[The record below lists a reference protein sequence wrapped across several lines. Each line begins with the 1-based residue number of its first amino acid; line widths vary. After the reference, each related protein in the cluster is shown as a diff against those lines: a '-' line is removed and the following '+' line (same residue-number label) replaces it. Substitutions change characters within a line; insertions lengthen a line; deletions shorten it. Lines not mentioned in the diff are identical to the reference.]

1 MNEKVLWE
9 YKTPGI
15 PDELFNR
22 TDNVP
27 ITKEEIRSIIISK
40 LRLKEGCLSID
51 IGCGSGSISIEL
63 AIQTKAPV
71 YAIDIDKNA
80 IDLSEHNILKF
91 GLRNRVKLLQGWAQ
105 DILPDLPIVDAV
117 VIGGTTGDTEK
128 IINLA
133 IDRLN
138 HGGRLVVTSILIETI
153 YRTLKAMDDSK
164 LLDIDITQV
173 TVAKSKKT
181 SSGTMM
187 ISRNPVIIFSA
198 TKQKGKNF
206 N

>member
-1 MNEKVLWE
+1 MSGKSFWE
-9 YKTPGI
+9 HKTPGI
-15 PDELFNR
+15 PDELFDR
-22 TDNVP
+22 VDKVP

-40 LRLKEGCLSID
+40 LRLKEGFESID

-63 AIQTKAPV
+63 AIQTKTSV
-71 YAIDIDKNA
+71 YAIDSDKNA
-80 IDLSEHNILKF
+80 IDLTEQNTLKF
-91 GLRNRVKLLQGWAQ
+91 GLQNKIKTIQGLAQ
-105 DILPDLPIVDAV
+105 EILPNLPYVDAI

-128 IINLA
+128 IIKLA

-138 HGGRLVVTSILIETI
+138 KGGRLVVTSILIETI
-153 YRTLKAMDDSK
+153 YKTLKAIEDSE
-164 LLDIDITQV
+164 LLEIDISQV

-198 TKQKGKNF
+198 TR
-206 N
+206 

>member
-1 MNEKVLWE
+1 MSGKSFWE
-9 YKTPGI
+9 HKTPGI
-15 PDELFNR
+15 PDELFDR
-22 TDNVP
+22 VDKVP

-40 LRLKEGCLSID
+40 LRLKEGFESID

-63 AIQTKAPV
+63 AIQTKTSV
-71 YAIDIDKNA
+71 YAIDSDKNA
-80 IDLSEHNILKF
+80 IDLTEQNTSKF
-91 GLRNRVKLLQGWAQ
+91 GLQNKIKTIQGLAQ
-105 DILPDLPIVDAV
+105 EILPNLPYVDAI

-128 IINLA
+128 IIKLA

-138 HGGRLVVTSILIETI
+138 KGGRLVVTSILIETI
-153 YRTLKAMDDSK
+153 YKTLKAIEDSE
-164 LLDIDITQV
+164 LLEIDISQV

-198 TKQKGKNF
+198 TR
-206 N
+206 

>member
-1 MNEKVLWE
+1 MNGKSFWE
-9 YKTPGI
+9 HKTPGI
-15 PDELFNR
+15 PDELFDR
-22 TDNVP
+22 VDKVP

-40 LRLKEGCLSID
+40 LRLKEGFESID

-63 AIQTKAPV
+63 AIQTKTSV
-71 YAIDIDKNA
+71 YAIDSDKNA
-80 IDLSEHNILKF
+80 IDLTEQNTSKF
-91 GLRNRVKLLQGWAQ
+91 GLQNKIKTILGLAQ
-105 DILPDLPIVDAV
+105 EILPNLPYVDAI

-128 IINLA
+128 IIKLA

-138 HGGRLVVTSILIETI
+138 KGGRLVVTSILIETI
-153 YRTLKAMDDSK
+153 YKTLKAIEDSE
-164 LLDIDITQV
+164 LFEIDISQV

-198 TKQKGKNF
+198 TR
-206 N
+206 

>member
-1 MNEKVLWE
+1 MNGKSFWE
-9 YKTPGI
+9 HKTPGI
-15 PDELFNR
+15 PDELFDR
-22 TDNVP
+22 VDKVP

-40 LRLKEGCLSID
+40 LRLKEGVESID

-63 AIQTKAPV
+63 AIQTKTSV
-71 YAIDIDKNA
+71 YAIDSDKNA
-80 IDLSEHNILKF
+80 IDLTEQNTSKF
-91 GLRNRVKLLQGWAQ
+91 GLQNKIKTIQGLAQ
-105 DILPDLPIVDAV
+105 EILPNLPYVDAI

-128 IINLA
+128 IIKLA

-138 HGGRLVVTSILIETI
+138 KGGRLVVTSILIETI
-153 YRTLKAMDDSK
+153 YKTLKAIEDSE
-164 LLDIDITQV
+164 LLEIDISQV

-198 TKQKGKNF
+198 TR
-206 N
+206 

>member
-1 MNEKVLWE
+1 MNEKTLWE
-9 YKTPGI
+9 HKTPGI
-15 PDELFNR
+15 PDELFSR

-51 IGCGSGSISIEL
+51 VGCGSGSISVEL
-63 AIQTKAPV
+63 AIQTKTSV

-80 IDLSEHNILKF
+80 TDLTEHNFLKF
-91 GLRNRVKLLQGWAQ
+91 GLQDKVKILQGWAQ
-105 DILPDLPIVDAV
+105 DILPELPNVDAI
-117 VIGGTTGDTEK
+117 VIGGTTSDTEK
-128 IINLA
+128 IMKLA

-138 HGGRLVVTSILIETI
+138 YGGRLVVTSILIETI

-164 LLDIDITQV
+164 LLDVDITQV

-198 TKQKGKNF
+198 TK
-206 N
+206 

>member
-1 MNEKVLWE
+1 MKGKSFWE
-9 YKTPGI
+9 HKTPGI
-15 PDELFNR
+15 PDDLFYR
-22 TDNVP
+22 VDKVP

-40 LRLKEGCLSID
+40 LRLKEGFESID

-63 AIQTKAPV
+63 AIQTKTSV
-71 YAIDIDKNA
+71 YAIDSDKNA
-80 IDLSEHNILKF
+80 IDLTEQNTSKF
-91 GLRNRVKLLQGWAQ
+91 GLQNKIKTIQGLAQ
-105 DILPDLPIVDAV
+105 EILPNLPYVDAI

-128 IINLA
+128 IIKLA

-138 HGGRLVVTSILIETI
+138 KGGRLVVTSILIETI
-153 YRTLKAMDDSK
+153 YKTLKAIEDSE
-164 LLDIDITQV
+164 LLEIDISQV

-198 TKQKGKNF
+198 TR
-206 N
+206 

>member
-1 MNEKVLWE
+1 MDEKTLWE
-9 YKTPGI
+9 HKTPGI
-15 PDELFNR
+15 PDELFTR

-51 IGCGSGSISIEL
+51 IGCGSGSISVEL
-63 AIQTKAPV
+63 AIQTKASV
-71 YAIDIDKNA
+71 YAIDMDKNA
-80 IDLSEHNILKF
+80 IDLTERNFLKF
-91 GLRNRVKLLQGWAQ
+91 GLQNRLKILQGWAQ
-105 DILPDLPIVDAV
+105 DVLPGLPNVDAI

-128 IINLA
+128 IIKLA

-153 YRTLKAMDDSK
+153 YRTLKAIDDSK
-164 LLDIDITQV
+164 LLDVDITQV

-181 SSGTMM
+181 ISGTMM

-198 TKQKGKNF
+198 TK
-206 N
+206 

>member
-9 YKTPGI
+9 HKTPGI

-51 IGCGSGSISIEL
+51 IGCGSGSISVEL
-63 AIQTKAPV
+63 AIQTKASV

-80 IDLSEHNILKF
+80 IDLTEHNLLKF
-91 GLRNRVKLLQGWAQ
+91 GLQNRVKILQGWAQ
-105 DILPDLPIVDAV
+105 DILPDLPIVDAI

-128 IINLA
+128 IIKLA

-153 YRTLKAMDDSK
+153 YRTLKAMDDSN
-164 LLDIDITQV
+164 LLDVDITQV

-181 SSGTMM
+181 ISGTMM

-198 TKQKGKNF
+198 TK
-206 N
+206 

>member
-1 MNEKVLWE
+1 MSGRSFWE
-9 YKTPGI
+9 HKTPGI
-15 PDELFNR
+15 PDELFDR
-22 TDNVP
+22 VDKVP

-40 LRLKEGCLSID
+40 LRLKEGFESID

-63 AIQTKAPV
+63 AIQTKTSV
-71 YAIDIDKNA
+71 YAIDSDKNA
-80 IDLSEHNILKF
+80 IDLTEQNTSKF
-91 GLRNRVKLLQGWAQ
+91 GLQNKIKTIQGLAQ
-105 DILPDLPIVDAV
+105 EILPNLPYVDAI

-128 IINLA
+128 IIKLA

-138 HGGRLVVTSILIETI
+138 KGGRLVVTSILIETI
-153 YRTLKAMDDSK
+153 YKTLKAIEDSE
-164 LLDIDITQV
+164 LLEIDISQI

-198 TKQKGKNF
+198 TR
-206 N
+206 

>member
-1 MNEKVLWE
+1 MNKNFLWE
-9 YKTPGI
+9 HKTPGI

-22 TDNVP
+22 IDNVP

-40 LRLKEGCLSID
+40 LRLKEGCTSID
-51 IGCGSGSISIEL
+51 IGCGSGSISIEI
-63 AIQTKAPV
+63 AIQTKTTV
-71 YAIDIDKNA
+71 FAIDMDKNA
-80 IDLSEHNILKF
+80 IDLTEHNVVKF
-91 GLRNRVKLLQGWAQ
+91 GLENKIKIIQGWAQ
-105 DILPDLPIVDAV
+105 DILPNLLNVDAV

-128 IINLA
+128 IIKLA

-153 YRTLKAMDDSK
+153 YKTLKALEDSG
-164 LLDIDITQV
+164 LSEIDITQV

-181 SSGTMM
+181 RSGTMM

-198 TKQKGKNF
+198 TK
-206 N
+206 

>member
-1 MNEKVLWE
+1 MNGKFFWE
-9 YKTPGI
+9 FKTPGI
-15 PDELFNR
+15 PDELFDR
-22 TDNVP
+22 ADKVP

-40 LRLKEGCLSID
+40 LRLREGSSSID

-63 AIQTKAPV
+63 AIQTNTSV
-71 YAIDIDKNA
+71 YAIDGDKNA
-80 IDLSEHNILKF
+80 IQITEQNILKF
-91 GLRNRVKLLQGWAQ
+91 GLQNKIKTIQALAQ
-105 DILPDLPIVDAV
+105 DILPNLPNVDAI

-128 IINLA
+128 IIKLA

-138 HGGRLVVTSILIETI
+138 KGGRIVVTSILIETI
-153 YRTLKAMDDSK
+153 YKTLKAIEDSG
-164 LLDIDITQV
+164 LLEIDISQV

-198 TKQKGKNF
+198 TR
-206 N
+206 